1 MSKNETKLEKFERI
15 AEKRT
20 IEALKRIR
28 LIRNLANKN
37 NYDYTDQHVNKI
49 ISELRKEVD
58 MLEKEFKSKSESG
71 EINFKF

>member
-1 MSKNETKLEKFERI
+1 MSKKETKLEKFERI

-37 NYDYTDQHVNKI
+37 NYDYTDRHVNKI